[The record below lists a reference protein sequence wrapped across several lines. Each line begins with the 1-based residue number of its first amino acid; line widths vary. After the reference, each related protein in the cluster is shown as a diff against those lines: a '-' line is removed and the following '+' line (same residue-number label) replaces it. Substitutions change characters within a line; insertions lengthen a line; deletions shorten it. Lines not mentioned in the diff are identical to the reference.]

1 MTWKNQMKKIILSQ
15 PIDYQVFI
23 NNKKFKYYE

>member
-1 MTWKNQMKKIILSQ
+1 MTWKNQTKKIILSQ

-23 NNKKFKYYE
+23 NNKKKYYE